1 MTLRH
6 CTSKRRIIPTSVMQE
21 GFKDTPSADPL
32 LFNDVMVQ
40 PSRNPELIVTRADG
54 RDSR

>member
-6 CTSKRRIIPTSVMQE
+6 CTSKRRTIPTSVMQE

-32 LFNDVMVQ
+32 LFDDVTVQ

-54 RDSR
+54 RDPR